1 MLRPILATAL
11 FATLAAPAFAAA
23 PPAPSGPIYFT
34 AAAANATAA
43 GNTVRPASDVARQ
56 ALASPVETPIY
67 FYAHGT
73 PAAAADRQRPAA
85 TPAGSHIPAPGL
97 PIYFRANKG

>member
-1 MLRPILATAL
+1 MLRPLLATAL

-34 AAAANATAA
+34 AAAANATV
-43 GNTVRPASDVARQ
+43 GNAVRPASDVARQ

-73 PAAAADRQRPAA
+73 PAAADRQQLAA